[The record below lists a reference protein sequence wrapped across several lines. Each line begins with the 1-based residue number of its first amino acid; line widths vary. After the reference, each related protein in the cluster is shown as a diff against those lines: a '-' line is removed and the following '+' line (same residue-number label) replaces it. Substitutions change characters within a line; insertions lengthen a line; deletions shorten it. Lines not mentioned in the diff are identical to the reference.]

1 MESWISVKNLK
12 GETIKVRQN
21 RKYGDIFVD
30 EKGNEYKA
38 SHLDFSEVVP
48 TMGEKELADYR
59 ALIADSKFWRKTRTE
74 IFLEMYRNYLTT
86 GNWTKTEDDL
96 LNKTKYLVNQLWQQD
111 QDFFFS
117 KKVFNIPIK

>member
-1 MESWISVKNLK
+1 MDSWISVKNLK

-30 EKGNEYKA
+30 EKGNEYKV

-59 ALIADSKFWRKTRTE
+59 ALIADKEFWCNTRIE
-74 IFLEMYRNYLTT
+74 IFLEMYRNYLAT
-86 GNWTKTEDDL
+86 GKWMKSEDDL

-111 QDFFFS
+111 HDFFFE
-117 KKVFNIPIK
+117 KKVFNIPVK